1 MYLHLYKLHL
11 CYELPHKLKSL
22 RDITNVDTMCYRSGE
37 KMYILVRP
45 SLSVHCSLKIT
56 TLSDR
61 YWPLKKHLAFPQR
74 GSNLSD

>member
-11 CYELPHKLKSL
+11 CYELPYKLKSL

-45 SLSVHCSLKIT
+45 LLSASCTSENHHS
-56 TLSDR
+56 
-61 YWPLKKHLAFPQR
+61 Q
-74 GSNLSD
+74 